1 MTRTGL
7 DRQRNGRRWT
17 RGYRW
22 LCGLLPRP
30 GFAPILLVAALCL
43 AIPSPTIATDG
54 PHYPDLRTLPP
65 SDLKFDTAV
74 IDGVS
79 RPVLRFANTVWNA
92 GRGPL
97 HLVAKNDKARRKSQ
111 VFQRTYSDYAA
122 TGAYTERRVGEFVF
136 HPGHNHFH
144 FENFAQ
150 YHLWEAAA
158 WDQWVASNRST
169 EEKALRRGAKTTF
182 CIMDTQQR
190 DATLVGSPTAAGYT
204 LCGRTTQGMSVG
216 WGDTYGAHL
225 ADQWIVLDTPV
236 LANGSYVLRSVADPL
251 NVLQE
256 SANKDAPANADR
268 EGAQANEAI
277 TRFSV
282 QNGVISLSS

>member
-1 MTRTGL
+1 MTRNGPA
-7 DRQRNGRRWT
+7 RHRNGRRW
-17 RGYRW
+17 RRDYHW
-22 LCGLLPRP
+22 LRGLLSRT
-30 GFAPILLVAALCL
+30 GFASILLGVVLYL
-43 AIPSPTIATDG
+43 AVPSPTIATDA

-74 IDGVS
+74 VDGVS

-97 HLVAKNDKARRKSQ
+97 HLVAKNDKAQKKSQ
-111 VFQRTYSDYAA
+111 VFQRIYSDYTA
-122 TGAYTERRVGEFVF
+122 TGAYTERRVGEFVL

-144 FENFAQ
+144 FENFAHYQ
-150 YHLWEAAA
+150 LWEAAA
-158 WDQWVASNRST
+158 WDQWVAANRPT
-169 EEKALRRGAKTTF
+169 EERALRRGAKTTF
-182 CIMDTQQR
+182 CIMDTHQR
-190 DATLVGSPTAAGYT
+190 DATLVGSPKAAAYK

-225 ADQWIVLDTPV
+225 ADQWIILDTPV
-236 LANGSYVLRSVADPL
+236 LADGSYVLRSVADPL

-256 SANKDAPANADR
+256 SAIEDAPTNADQ
-268 EGAQANEAI
+268 EGARANEAI

-282 QNGVISLSS
+282 RNGVISLSS